1 VPRRKQRT
9 SELRAHVVSVAMTL
23 LGERG
28 VGGFTTRTVAH
39 EADTSTPAVYE
50 LFGDKWGL
58 VREVF
63 FEGFRLLRS
72 YLDALKDSDDARADL
87 IQMIAVYRRFI
98 RENPGLSEVMFSRP
112 FSDFDPHPSE
122 REASGAVR
130 VFIVER
136 VRRAIGA
143 GNLRGDATDIAHVLI
158 ALVQGLAAAE
168 NARRLG
174 TTRESIDRRWELAV
188 GAVLDGLAATER

>member
-28 VGGFTTRTVAH
+28 VGGFTTRTVAR